1 MMQKDL
7 FLIRHAESSHPRGVD
22 DYDRPLNERGFAEAE
37 SAGKRLVAYGTL
49 PQLLISSAAK
59 RAFNTALIFSD
70 QLGIPGHQVQPENMI
85 YEANVTS
92 LLNIVNHLPEEFNR
106 VALFGHNPGISEFA
120 GYLSDEYPDH
130 IPTAGIIHI
139 RFDGPWKAV
148 GNGTGQIQWRSF

>member
-1 MMQKDL
+1 MEKDL

-37 SAGKRLVAYGTL
+37 SAGKRLVNYGTV

-70 QLGIPGHQVQPENMI
+70 QLGIPPQQVQPENMI
-85 YEANVTS
+85 YEASVSS
-92 LLNIVNHLPEEFNR
+92 LLSIVNHLPAEIKR

-120 GYLSDEYPDH
+120 GYLSGEYPDH
-130 IPTAGIIHI
+130 IPTAGIIHL
-139 RFDGPWKAV
+139 RFEGDWSMAATGTSHILWK
-148 GNGTGQIQWRSF
+148 SF